1 MFLVEIINFKLV
13 KCDFKLFFCY
23 VVRIF
28 SFVNNMEENGC
39 VVISVLEVFF
49 VMFQFLFKLDLKD
62 NFDFGWEM

>member
-1 MFLVEIINFKLV
+1 MDMFLVEIINFKLV

-49 VMFQFLFKLDLKD
+49 VMF
-62 NFDFGWEM
+62 